1 MSYPGLK
8 FLSYVNSTFQIAL
21 GQNAPVSTQQTQ
33 NMCITFVQCWPYVSD
48 VGPAL
53 YKSYAPVLC
62 LIGIFI
68 HLPLQDDVTPLDEYV
83 WRDDGYFSYFEKDV
97 FYEDGVTIYAYN
109 MTSQIW
115 MTGQYSIQVH
125 ILSLNGKKQ

>member
-1 MSYPGLK
+1 MLY
-8 FLSYVNSTFQIAL
+8 T
-21 GQNAPVSTQQTQ
+21 
-33 NMCITFVQCWPYVSD
+33 CFVM
-48 VGPAL
+48 
-53 YKSYAPVLC
+53 
-62 LIGIFI
+62 GIFA

-115 MTGQYSIQVH
+115 MTGQYSIQYYTCEVN
-125 ILSLNGKKQ
+125 IVIKSANTVIKWGKPMISYLFQTL